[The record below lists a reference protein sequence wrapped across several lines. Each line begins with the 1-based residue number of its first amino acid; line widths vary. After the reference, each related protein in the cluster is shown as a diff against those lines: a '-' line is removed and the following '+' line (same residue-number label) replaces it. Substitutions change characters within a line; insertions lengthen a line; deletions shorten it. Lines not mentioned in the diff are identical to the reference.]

1 MTFLAPL
8 VLLGLIALAVPLLL
22 HLLRSGDRKPRDFP
36 ALRYLRRTTRE
47 HARTIR
53 LRQLLLLA
61 LRLSALALLVLAG
74 ARLVVPLAGPD
85 HPPGGLV
92 LVVDNGITAGTVVD
106 EARVLDELSKLGLE
120 IVEGTGRDDRVW
132 VIPAG
137 EPWRPAL
144 PRTPDEA
151 AEILMDLEPTQVTP
165 DLAGAVA
172 RGRAVL
178 ETAGLPLGQIVLL
191 SNLPA
196 ESLGVGVGDGEEGV
210 PVLVLSPGLRRPPN
224 RGVGQVALGSGLAP
238 LVGDAVDLHLQVVG
252 ARVDGVPFRF
262 FLGGELA
269 GAGRTGPDG
278 SASLSVP
285 SIPSGWVQGRV
296 ELEPDA
302 LRGDDVAYVAARV
315 AAPPR
320 VGVVGPVSPF
330 LRDALQVL
338 EAGGRIA
345 SSEPATADVVF
356 SGGEWFPEP
365 SEGAP
370 SLVLLAPETPD
381 RLPAVN
387 RALAAMGT
395 GWRLAPG
402 PREPP
407 LLGLESRDPA
417 LRLPGAPRAREAYR
431 LDPGEGPLPRPI
443 LVLDNGAPWLVEL
456 EPPAGRVLL
465 LTAPLSAEA
474 GEMPTSAAMI
484 PLVDFLASRATGLH
498 RVQSL
503 AAGDPLPLPGGA
515 ASVRGPEGTLRSV
528 DGMSVFVET
537 GRAGIYEILDPAG
550 ELLAW
555 IPVNPVPPDTVADL
569 DPVQAARRL
578 GSGAVGARAD
588 DRWKP
593 LVLEGRRGREIWR
606 PLAAA
611 ALFLLLAEGWLAA
624 PGPTRTSGPR
634 PRKTEH

>member
-1 MTFLAPL
+1 M
-8 VLLGLIALAVPLLL
+8 
-22 HLLRSGDRKPRDFP
+22 
-36 ALRYLRRTTRE
+36 
-47 HARTIR
+47 
-53 LRQLLLLA
+53 
-61 LRLSALALLVLAG
+61 
-74 ARLVVPLAGPD
+74 
-85 HPPGGLV
+85 
-92 LVVDNGITAGTVVD
+92 VDNGLTAGTVVD
-106 EARVLDELSKLGLE
+106 GVRVLDELSKLGLE
-120 IVEGTGRDDRVW
+120 IVDRTGSDDRVW

-137 EPWRPAL
+137 EPWRAAL

-151 AEILMDLEPTQVTP
+151 AEVLKDLEPTRVTP

-172 RGRAVL
+172 RGRTVL
-178 ETAGLPLGQIVLL
+178 EAAGLPLGQVVLL

-196 ESLGVGVGDGEEGV
+196 EGLGAEARNDEEGV

-238 LVGDAVDLHLQVVG
+238 RAGDAVDLHVQVVG
-252 ARVDGVPFRF
+252 AQVDGVPFRF
-262 FLGGELA
+262 FLGEELA

-285 SIPSGWVQGRV
+285 SIPAGWVQGRV

-302 LRGDDVAYVAARV
+302 LRGDDVGYLATRV

-320 VGVVGPVSPF
+320 VGVAGAVPPY
-330 LRDALQVL
+330 LEDALQVL
-338 EAGGRIA
+338 EAGDRIV

-365 SEGAP
+365 SEGGP
-370 SLVLLAPETPD
+370 SLVLLAPETPG

-402 PREPP
+402 SREAP
-407 LLGLESRDPA
+407 LLSLESRDPD

-431 LDPGEGPLPRPI
+431 LDPGEGPMPRPI
-443 LVLDNGAPWLVEL
+443 LVLENGVPWLVEL
-456 EPPAGRVLL
+456 ERPAGRVLV

-474 GEMPTSAAMI
+474 GEVPTSAAMI
-484 PLVDFLASRATGLH
+484 PLVDFLASRATGPQRGH
-498 RVQSL
+498 AL

-515 ASVRGPEGTLRSV
+515 ASVRRPEGTLHSV

-537 GRAGIYEILDPAG
+537 GGAGIYEILDPAG

-555 IPVNPVPPDTVADL
+555 IPVNPVPPDTVPDM

-593 LVLEGRRGREIWR
+593 LVLEGRRGREVWR
-606 PLAAA
+606 HLATA
-611 ALFLLLAEGWLAA
+611 ALVLLLTEGWLAA
-624 PGPTRTSGPR
+624 PGPTRKSGPG
-634 PRKTEH
+634 PRGTER